1 VSAAGLFE
9 RRGKLIVLVALGL
22 AIVGLALHAL
32 SYYFVSDDAYIT
44 FRYSWNLA
52 YHGEAA
58 FNLGER
64 VEGYTNFLW
73 MLLLALFL
81 KLGLKPEI
89 MSHVLGILCGGAG
102 IVLLYT
108 LTRLYRGGRSTPWD
122 LLGALLL
129 PAIGG
134 YAVWCAGGLETQLFC
149 ALSLGGITAYVAESS
164 GRLRFRYSGGIFA
177 LAAMTRPEGL
187 LLFGLTGLH
196 RLARNL
202 LRERRLWPTTNEVL
216 WFLGFAVPFGL
227 FFWWRYSYYGY
238 PFPNTYYVKAGGDHA
253 LLIKKWGLPYLWDFI
268 HLNRLYA
275 ILPFALALFWA
286 RTSWTRAHGQARLS
300 AELAAR
306 SGADAQVQG
315 VGEQGW
321 LAEERRGAAADKARN
336 EAPTGPL
343 PVVAETGERSAQTG
357 PLPQVDSSVVAVDDK
372 DQLDSEDEVDGEE
385 RGQIESRER
394 DLAPKPDRVDRG
406 LAGVRPAFVLSYLAL
421 IALPFTAY
429 VVYVGG
435 DFMANGRFLLP
446 LLPLYVFFGQEGLR
460 EVFERPRGDRPSDSW
475 RLSRFAPVLVVLLVG
490 SSFSSLHLHKL
501 NRKMSYTRWGLDTVA
516 YLRKFA
522 ADRIKVGHWLRRHA
536 PPKTYL
542 AVGGAGAIV
551 YASRLKAL
559 DTFGLNNKWIA
570 HNVPQSS
577 HRPGHGKSAPPHY
590 ILSQKPDLMCHRARH
605 QDWAYRPNAGEVGY
619 WRRQGYRWVCI
630 DPRGLRPSHYCCLK
644 RLESDLRVWPAEKP

>member
-1 VSAAGLFE
+1 MSATGLWS
-9 RRGKLIVLVALGL
+9 RHGKLIVWVALGF
-22 AIVGLALHAL
+22 AIAGLTVHAL

-52 YHGEAA
+52 FHGEAA

-81 KLGLKPEI
+81 KLGIRPEVT
-89 MSHVLGILCGGAG
+89 SHILGILCGGAG
-102 IVLLYT
+102 VVLLYG
-108 LTRLYRGGRSTPWD
+108 LTRLYRGGQRTPWD

-129 PAIGG
+129 PTIGG
-134 YAVWCAGGLETQLFC
+134 YAVWCSGGLETQLFC
-149 ALSLGGITAYVAESS
+149 ALCLAAITTYVAESS

-196 RLARNL
+196 RLARDL
-202 LRERRLWPTTNEVL
+202 LRERRIWPTADEVL
-216 WFLGFAVPFGL
+216 WFLGFAIPFGL

-275 ILPFALALFWA
+275 ILPAALALFAA
-286 RTSWTRAHGQARLS
+286 RTTWTRAHGKARLL
-300 AELAAR
+300 AELTAR
-306 SGADAQVQG
+306 GRERSEGAG
-315 VGEQGW
+315 VGVDGW
-321 LAEERRGAAADKARN
+321 LSEERIDGVVDKAGR
-336 EAPTGPL
+336 EGTPTGPMARVGETGPL
-343 PVVAETGERSAQTG
+343 PGVDAEDEADAAEAKKAADAAEEEKLLATSNADE
-357 PLPQVDSSVVAVDDK
+357 PAVD
-372 DQLDSEDEVDGEE
+372 LSH
-385 RGQIESRER
+385 
-394 DLAPKPDRVDRG
+394 
-406 LAGVRPAFVLSYLAL
+406 AGVRPAFVLSYLAL

-446 LLPLYVFFGQEGLR
+446 TLPLYVFFAQEGLR
-460 EVFERPRGDRPSDSW
+460 ELLERPWGDRPADSW
-475 RLSRFAPVLVVLLVG
+475 RLSRVAPILILLLVG
-490 SSFSSLHLHKL
+490 SSINARYLHQL
-501 NRKMSYTRWGLDTVA
+501 NSKMSYTRWGLDTVA

-522 ADRIKVGHWLRRHA
+522 SDRIMVGRWLRRHL
-536 PPKTYL
+536 PKSAYL

-577 HRPGHGKSAPPHY
+577 HRPGHGKSAPQHY

-605 QDWAYRPNAGEVGY
+605 QDWAYRPNASEAAH
-619 WRRQGYRWVCI
+619 WRRQGYQWVCVP
-630 DPRGLRPSHYCCLK
+630 PRGLRPSHYCCLK
-644 RLESDLRVWPAEKP
+644 RIDRDLRVWPAGER